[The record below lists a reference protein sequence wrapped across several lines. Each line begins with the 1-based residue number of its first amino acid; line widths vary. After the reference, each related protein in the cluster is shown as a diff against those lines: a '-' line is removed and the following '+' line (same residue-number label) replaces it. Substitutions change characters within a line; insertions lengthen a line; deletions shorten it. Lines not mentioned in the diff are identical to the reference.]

1 MLAVKRRFMLD
12 MNAVRALIERRSTEL
27 DRWFCEECC
36 SISAIVA
43 AEIHF
48 GLERRRLIPSR
59 HQLVLDLLGVLPIE
73 PFDTLVATAYGQLRV
88 RLELMGVS
96 LSAMDLLIAAHA
108 LASSRTLISNDQVFN
123 LVPDLQVIP
132 LI

>member
-1 MLAVKRRFMLD
+1 MLD
-12 MNAVRALIERRSTEL
+12 TNAVRALIERRAVEL
-27 DRWFCEECC
+27 DRWFCEERC

-48 GLERRRLIPSR
+48 GLERRRLIPTR
-59 HQLVLDLLGVLPIE
+59 QQLVLDLLGVLAIE
-73 PFDTLVATAYGQLRV
+73 PFDSVVAAAYGQLRA

-96 LSAMDLLIAAHA
+96 LAAMDLLIAAHA
-108 LASSRTLISNDQVFN
+108 LASSRALISNDPVFK